1 MQEECHLVKLDLH
14 VRVQGD
20 VILECVHLG
29 EDLIREEMM
38 FRVMFHTAFI
48 RLNVLMLNRD
58 QVDVLWD
65 VKVRFP
71 EDFVAEVKSCCTDV
85 TCSFFEL

>member
-1 MQEECHLVKLDLH
+1 MKLDLH

-48 RLNVLMLNRD
+48 RLNVLMLNRVE
-58 QVDVLWD
+58 VDVLWD

-71 EDFVAEVKSCCTDV
+71 EDFVAEVKLCFICVKCPFLSCR
-85 TCSFFEL
+85 S

>member
-1 MQEECHLVKLDLH
+1 MKLDLH

-58 QVDVLWD
+58 EVDVLWHA
-65 VKVRFP
+65 KVQFP
-71 EDFVAEVKSCCTDV
+71 EDFVAEVSSCF
-85 TCSFFEL
+85 TCVKCPFLGCRS

>member
-1 MQEECHLVKLDLH
+1 MKLDLR

-58 QVDVLWD
+58 EVDVRWD
-65 VKVRFP
+65 VKVKFP
-71 EDFVAEVKSCCTDV
+71 EDFVAEVKLYF
-85 TCSFFEL
+85 TCVKIFF